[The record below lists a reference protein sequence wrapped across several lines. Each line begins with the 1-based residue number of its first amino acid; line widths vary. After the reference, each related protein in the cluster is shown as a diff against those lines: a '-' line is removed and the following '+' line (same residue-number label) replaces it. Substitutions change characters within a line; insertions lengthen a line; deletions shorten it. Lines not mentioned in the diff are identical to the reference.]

1 MKKEQPNMTDKELD
15 NFFRKTSGQFDIPY
29 DPGDWKK
36 LEAKL
41 DQQSGKPGLNGSGT
55 HKGVVGLLSI
65 VILLGVMISAMY
77 LSGDNQKNTEIL
89 SGKSDPGI
97 LDQTGSSKGESE
109 PVAGTDPSQG
119 KVGVDPQISEERPAG
134 LASKVEADDF
144 QDQQPGI
151 EQMDGIESP
160 KGFRAKPE
168 EVVSGNLYAKIEDF
182 KFSSLSE
189 KIYTTELREGLSVS
203 ETAMN
208 IKTPGQNIAG
218 FEGAKRELPDDR
230 FSATL
235 VFAPDVSALKFN
247 DIEGLGNSL
256 GLNLEYFV
264 HTNISLNIGA
274 LYAFKTYRG
283 KGGYSGYIP
292 SPERMK
298 GDCWMLDIPLN
309 IRYYIINRDLGRWYI
324 STGISSYMMLR
335 EKYKLTYKTY
345 SGYQYEREVDVKD
358 NNRHYLGIMNFSM
371 GYERLLS
378 DKIAIQVEPYLKL
391 PFSGIGEGRIN
402 LKSSGV
408 LIGLKYSW

>member
-29 DPGDWKK
+29 EPGDWKK

-41 DQQSGKPGLNGSGT
+41 DQLSGKSGLNGSGIY
-55 HKGVVGLLSI
+55 KVMGSLSI
-65 VILLGVMISAMY
+65 VILLAVMITAMY
-77 LSGDNQKNTEIL
+77 LSGVNRKNAETPWV
-89 SGKSDPGI
+89 KSDLGT
-97 LDQTGSSKGESE
+97 LDQAGRGKGESE
-109 PVAGTDPSQG
+109 AMAGADPSQT
-119 KVGVDPQISEERPAG
+119 KVGVDLQISEERPAG

-151 EQMDGIESP
+151 EQVNGIESP
-160 KGFRAKPE
+160 TEFRARPE
-168 EVVSGNLYAKIEDF
+168 KVLSDNLYGKIKAF

-189 KIYTTELREGLSVS
+189 RIYTTELREGLSVS
-203 ETAMN
+203 KTAMN
-208 IKTPGQNIAG
+208 IKIPDQNIAD
-218 FEGAKRELPDDR
+218 FEGTKRGLPYDR

-235 VFAPDVSALKFN
+235 VFAPDISALKFN

-256 GLNLEYFV
+256 GLNMEYFA
-264 HTNISLNIGA
+264 HTNISLNIGV

-283 KGGYSGYIP
+283 EGGYSGYIP

-298 GDCWMLDIPLN
+298 GDCWMWDIPLN
-309 IRYYIINRDLGRWYI
+309 LRYYIINRDLGRWYI

-335 EKYKLTYKTY
+335 EKYNLTYKTY
-345 SGYQYEREVDVKD
+345 SGYQYESEVDVKD
-358 NNRHYLGIMNFSM
+358 SNRHYLGIMNFSM

-391 PFSGIGEGRIN
+391 PFRGIGEGRVN